1 MPHKVFKIMPRTLDQ
16 NLLNLRSSGIVP
28 GIMYG
33 QSLKESVPME
43 IPLPSLQAI
52 INDTTNVIF
61 PLELE
66 GEVYNCI
73 LRDFQTDRLHTQI
86 LHVDFQ
92 FVKPGES
99 TKLYVPMAY
108 EGLEHLRTKKYVL
121 EKAVSRI
128 LVEGPVNALPESF
141 VVNVGVLGHG
151 DKIVAR
157 DLELPEHV
165 ELLMNPETIIATIQ

>member
-1 MPHKVFKIMPRTLDQ
+1 MPHTVFKIMPRPSKQ
-16 NLLNLRSSGIVP
+16 NLLDLRNSGIVP

-33 QSLKESVPME
+33 QSLKESLPIE

-52 INDTTNVIF
+52 INDTSNVIF

-92 FVKPGES
+92 FVKPGE
-99 TKLYVPMAY
+99 TIKLNVPMVY
-108 EGLEHLRTKKYVL
+108 EGLERLRTKKFIL
-121 EKAVSRI
+121 EKAKSRI
-128 LVEGPVNALPESF
+128 LVQGPVDVLPESF
-141 VVNVGVLGHG
+141 VVDVGTLGHG
-151 DKIVAR
+151 SKIVAR
-157 DLELPEHV
+157 DLELPDHV
-165 ELLMNPETIIATIQ
+165 ELLINPETIIATVQ